1 MTLPMF
7 RWRARA
13 RPWLRWLAGGLVALL
28 LAACASS
35 SDRSSPSAASEQ
47 TTASEQATAGEQ
59 DAAPDGNLVDG
70 CVSEPAEGV
79 DYFPDKVE
87 FSQAAGVKVRYA
99 DTYKVVEMRAPGGAQ
114 AEPVRYVLLQCGAAP
129 PSLEGDLA
137 DARVIEVPTRQVIS
151 LTTTNLPHFDEL
163 DAVDQLMGVGTASFV
178 TTPAVRRRVKFGGID
193 DYATAEGQPQIE
205 RIIGAA
211 ADLLILD
218 AFGETVAETVDRL
231 EAAEVPTVVNADFDE
246 QTLLGRAEW
255 LKFTA
260 LFLNREAEANT
271 SFDRIA
277 ARYSEVAEAGQ
288 AAGERP
294 TVLFNTPF
302 EGTWF
307 TPGGDSFQASAVA
320 DAGGSYV
327 FGGDDSSGSLELDI
341 ETVLDEG
348 GDADVWLQAGSVNGT
363 LDDLL
368 AVDERFDE
376 FAAFRQGQV
385 WAYDRR
391 TTASGGNAV
400 FELAYTR
407 ADLFLAD
414 LVEILHPGALS
425 DHELVFFGKVPG
437 GGGGK

>member
-1 MTLPMF
+1 MTLAVF
-7 RWRARA
+7 RSRARA
-13 RPWLRWLAGGLVALL
+13 HPWLRWLAGIVVALV
-28 LAACASS
+28 LAACAGDQSS
-35 SDRSSPSAASEQ
+35 SAAGSEQVATSEQ
-47 TTASEQATAGEQ
+47 TAGGEQ
-59 DAAPDGNLVDG
+59 GAAPDANLVDG
-70 CVSEPAEGV
+70 CVPDAAEGV

-87 FSQAAGVKVRYA
+87 FSQAAGVDVRYA
-99 DTYKVVEMRAPGGAQ
+99 DTYKVVEVRVPGSAQ
-114 AEPVRYVLLQCGAAP
+114 ARPVRYVLLQCGAPQP
-129 PSLEGDLA
+129 PLEGDLA
-137 DARVIEVPTRQVIS
+137 DARVIEVPAQQVIS

-163 DAVDQLMGVGTASFV
+163 GAVDQLVGVGTASFV
-178 TTPAVRRRVKFGGID
+178 TTPAVRRRVESGGID
-193 DYATAEGQPQIE
+193 DYAGAEGQPQTE
-205 RIIGAA
+205 KIIGAGP
-211 ADLLILD
+211 DLLILD
-218 AFGETVAETVDRL
+218 AFGETVTETVERF
-231 EAAEVPTVVNADFDE
+231 EAADIPTAVNADFDE

-277 ARYSEVAEAGQ
+277 ARYREVAEAGQ

-307 TPGGDSFQASAVA
+307 TPGGDSFQANAVA

-327 FGGDDSSGSLELDI
+327 FGDDDSSGSLELDI
-341 ETVLDEG
+341 ETVLDEAA
-348 GDADVWLQAGSVNGT
+348 DADVWLQAGSVNGS

-391 TTASGGNAV
+391 VTETGGNAV

-414 LVEILHPGALS
+414 LVEILHPDVLS

-437 GGGGK
+437 GGGGN

>member
-1 MTLPMF
+1 MTLAVF
-7 RWRARA
+7 RSRARA
-13 RPWLRWLAGGLVALL
+13 HPWLRWLAGIVVALVV
-28 LAACASS
+28 AACASDQS
-35 SDRSSPSAASEQ
+35 SSAPGSEQ
-47 TTASEQATAGEQ
+47 AAASEQATGGEQ
-59 DAAPDGNLVDG
+59 GAAPDANLVDG
-70 CVSEPAEGV
+70 CVTEAAEGV

-87 FSQAAGVKVRYA
+87 FSQAAGVDVRYT
-99 DTYKVVEMRAPGGAQ
+99 DTYKVVEVRVPGGAQ
-114 AEPVRYVLLQCGAAP
+114 ARPVRYVLLQCGAP
-129 PSLEGDLA
+129 RPSLEGDLA
-137 DARVIEVPTRQVIS
+137 DARVIEVPAQQVIS

-163 DAVDQLMGVGTASFV
+163 GAVDQLVGVGTASFV
-178 TTPAVRRRVKFGGID
+178 TTPAVRRRVESGGID
-193 DYATAEGQPQIE
+193 DYAGAEGQPQTE
-205 RIIGAA
+205 KIIGAGP
-211 ADLLILD
+211 DLLILD
-218 AFGETVAETVDRL
+218 AFGETVTETVERF
-231 EAAEVPTVVNADFDE
+231 EAADIPTAVNADFDE

-277 ARYSEVAEAGQ
+277 ARYREVAEAGQ

-320 DAGGSYV
+320 DAGGDYV
-327 FGGDDSSGSLELDI
+327 FGDDDSSGSLELDI
-341 ETVLDEG
+341 ETVLDEAA
-348 GDADVWLQAGSVNGT
+348 DADVWLQAGSVNGS

-391 TTASGGNAV
+391 VTDSGGNAV

-437 GGGGK
+437 GGGAN